1 MRSGSFL
8 VIFLISNYIVLLNI
22 SKSEYSQK
30 ERTMGTTSRRKIE
43 QLQICAEKGVEVG
56 ANCFA
61 DVKLVNV
68 ALPEIDKDE
77 IELKTEFLGFSFN
90 YPIMIASMTG
100 GHPATK
106 RINEVLAEAAE
117 TLGVGMGVGSQRAA
131 LESTEQADS
140 FRVVRD
146 VAPDSFIY
154 ANIGAPQL
162 KEYGIEGVERVIEM
176 ICADAIAIH
185 LNFLQ
190 EAIQPEGNVD
200 ARGCL
205 DAIKE
210 VCEAIKKPVIVKE
223 TGAGISYAMAKKL
236 NEVGV
241 SAIDVGGLGG
251 TSLAA
256 AEIYRAKA
264 EGDALGEHLG
274 HLFSW
279 DWGITTVESIVECS
293 ALPFPIPVIATGG
306 IRNGIDVAK
315 SMALGADMCSAALP
329 FLKPAMENESA
340 DKVIEKIKEM
350 GEELKV
356 AMFLTGCKTVDAL
369 KEVEVIIIGKAKEIA
384 EQRGF
389 IERIKRK
396 KKLR

>member
-1 MRSGSFL
+1 M
-8 VIFLISNYIVLLNI
+8 NQT
-22 SKSEYSQK
+22 SK
-30 ERTMGTTSRRKIE
+30 RKIE
-43 QLQICAEKGVEVG
+43 QLRICAEKEVEVRE
-56 ANCFA
+56 NCFT
-61 DVKLVNV
+61 DVKLVHV
-68 ALPEIDKDE
+68 ALPEVDKEEID
-77 IELKTEFLGFSFN
+77 LKTEFLGFSFN
-90 YPIMIASMTG
+90 YPIIIASMTG
-100 GHPATK
+100 GHPGTK

-117 TLGVGMGVGSQRAA
+117 ALGVGMGVGSQRAA
-131 LESTEQADS
+131 LEGEEQEDS

-154 ANIGAPQL
+154 ANLGAPQV

-176 ICADAIAIH
+176 IDADAVAIH

-205 DAIKE
+205 NAIKE
-210 VCEAIKKPVIVKE
+210 VCKAIKKPVIVKE
-223 TGAGISYAMAKKL
+223 TGAGISYAVAKKL
-236 NEVGV
+236 HDVGV

-264 EGDALGEHLG
+264 EGDELSEHLG
-274 HLFSW
+274 NLFGW

-293 ALPFPIPVIATGG
+293 AIPFPIPVIATGG

-315 SMALGADMCSAALP
+315 SMALGADLCSAALP
-329 FLKPAMENESA
+329 FLKLAMESVSA
-340 DKVIEKIKEM
+340 DKVIKKIQEM
-350 GEELKV
+350 GEELTV
-356 AMFLTGCKTVDAL
+356 AMFLTGCKTTMDL
-369 KEVEVIIIGKAKEIA
+369 KEAEVVITGKTREIM

-389 IERIKRK
+389 FERVKRRK
-396 KKLR
+396 RVTS

>member
-1 MRSGSFL
+1 M
-8 VIFLISNYIVLLNI
+8 NQT
-22 SKSEYSQK
+22 SK
-30 ERTMGTTSRRKIE
+30 RKIE
-43 QLQICAEKGVEVG
+43 QLRICAEEEVEVSE
-56 ANCFA
+56 NCFA
-61 DVKLVNV
+61 DVKLIHA
-68 ALPEIDKDE
+68 ALPEIDKEE
-77 IELKTEFLGFSFN
+77 IDLKTEFLGFSFN

-100 GHPATK
+100 GHPETK

-117 TLGVGMGVGSQRAA
+117 MLGVGIGVGSQRAA
-131 LESTEQADS
+131 LEGTEQEDS

-154 ANIGAPQL
+154 ANLGAPQV
-162 KEYGIEGVERVIEM
+162 KEFGVEGVERVIEM
-176 ICADAIAIH
+176 IDASAIAIH

-210 VCEAIKKPVIVKE
+210 VCETIKTPVIVKE
-223 TGAGISYAMAKKL
+223 TGAGISYAVAKKL
-236 NEVGV
+236 HDLGV

-264 EGDALGEHLG
+264 EGAELSEHLG
-274 HLFSW
+274 HLFGW

-293 ALPFPIPVIATGG
+293 AIPFPFPVIATGG
-306 IRNGIDVAK
+306 IRNGLDVAK
-315 SMALGADMCSAALP
+315 SIALGADLCSAALP
-329 FLKPAMENESA
+329 FLKPVMEHLSA
-340 DKVIEKIKEM
+340 DDVAEKLKEM

-356 AMFLTGCKTVDAL
+356 AMFLTGCKTSGEL
-369 KEVEVIIIGKAKEIA
+369 KEAEVILTGETREIM

-389 IERIKRK
+389 LDRVTRRK
-396 KKLR
+396 KTI

>member
-1 MRSGSFL
+1 MCHGIGIEEIRDKL
-8 VIFLISNYIVLLNI
+8 KVRERDRKIRMTQT
-22 SKSEYSQK
+22 SK
-30 ERTMGTTSRRKIE
+30 RKIE
-43 QLQICAEKGVEVG
+43 QLRICAEKKVEVG

-61 DVKLVNV
+61 DVMLVHV
-68 ALPEIDKDE
+68 ALPEIDKEE
-77 IELKTEFLGFSFN
+77 IDLKTEFLGFSLN

-100 GHPATK
+100 GHPETK

-117 TLGVGMGVGSQRAA
+117 ALGVGMGVGSQRAA
-131 LESTEQADS
+131 LEGIEQEDS

-146 VAPDSFIY
+146 VAPNSFIY

-162 KEYGIEGVERVIEM
+162 KESGIEGVERVIQM
-176 ICADAIAIH
+176 IDADAIAIH

-200 ARGCL
+200 ARGCR
-205 DAIKE
+205 DSIKE

-223 TGAGISYAMAKKL
+223 TGAGISYGMAKIL
-236 NEVGV
+236 HGAGV

-264 EGDALGEHLG
+264 EGDELGEHLG
-274 HLFSW
+274 HLFGW
-279 DWGITTVESIVECS
+279 DWGIPTVESIVECC

-315 SMALGADMCSAALP
+315 SIALGADLSSAALP
-329 FLKPAMENESA
+329 FMKTAMEYGSA
-340 DKVIEKIKEM
+340 DKVIEKIKQM

-356 AMFLTGCKTVDAL
+356 AMFLTGCKTTIEL
-369 KEVEVIIIGKAKEIA
+369 KEAEVIITGKAREIM
-384 EQRGF
+384 EQRGVF
-389 IERIKRK
+389 ERVKRK
-396 KKLR
+396 KRKIT